1 LSSPQPIRSGH
12 FQFAQQKLH
21 RPMIKPSDTSIG
33 EVPLKAFEPKGNAP
47 LLPRAFVLSA
57 VAIVLCFGLPLY
69 RWARFALQSDLYSY
83 TLLVPAVSIYLFYS
97 GLKRPRIGSGS
108 SRGLGLTLLC
118 LGGIAIGT
126 YLMAALTGL
135 ELAPQDSVALST
147 SSFVLLIAGMCA
159 LFFDQSSLRR
169 AAFPLAF
176 LFFMIPFPVA
186 MEHAIE
192 SFLQRGSAPP
202 AFWFLKLAG
211 TPVFREDMIF
221 QLPGITLH
229 IAPECSGIRSSIVLF
244 MTSLV
249 AGHLFLRSPWKR
261 AILSLAVI
269 PLALL
274 RNGFRVFV
282 IGQLCVSVG
291 PHMIDSAL
299 HRYGGTIF
307 FLLSLIPFSLLT
319 YYLLKS
325 DRSQSR
331 SKAQPFPS

>member
-1 LSSPQPIRSGH
+1 MKDDSSSQTDVILESQTAQPATVRP
-12 FQFAQQKLH
+12 L
-21 RPMIKPSDTSIG
+21 RPMFIVT
-33 EVPLKAFEPKGNAP
+33 
-47 LLPRAFVLSA
+47 A
-57 VAIVLCFGLPLY
+57 VGLILCFGLPLY
-69 RWARFALQSDLYSY
+69 RLVHFALQSDLYSY
-83 TLLVPAVSIYLFYS
+83 VLLVPLVTVYLFRSASRPTAGFS
-97 GLKRPRIGSGS
+97 GTNRVTAAILLGVGISVLGIFLGVTLSGV
-108 SRGLGLTLLC
+108 TLIL
-118 LGGIAIGT
+118 
-126 YLMAALTGL
+126 
-135 ELAPQDSVALST
+135 QDSLSVT
-147 SSFVLLIAGMCA
+147 TFSFVLLMSGVCA
-159 LFFDQSSLRR
+159 MFLDRAAFHR

-176 LFFMIPFPVA
+176 LLFIVPFPLA
-186 MEHAIE
+186 MEQAIE
-192 SFLQRGSAPP
+192 AFLQRGSAPP

-211 TPVFREDMIF
+211 TPVFREDMVF

-249 AGHLFLRSPWKR
+249 AGHLFLHSPWKR

-282 IGQLCVSVG
+282 IGQLCVNVG

>member
-1 LSSPQPIRSGH
+1 MKDNSPSQTDVILET
-12 FQFAQQKLH
+12 Q
-21 RPMIKPSDTSIG
+21 T
-33 EVPLKAFEPKGNAP
+33 VPPAAVRP
-47 LLPRAFVLSA
+47 LLRPIFIVSA
-57 VAIVLCFGLPLY
+57 LGLILCFGLPLY
-69 RWARFALQSDLYSY
+69 RLVHFALHSDLYSY
-83 TLLVPAVSIYLFYS
+83 VLLVPFVTVYLFRSASRPIPGFS
-97 GLKRPRIGSGS
+97 GTNRITAAILL
-108 SRGLGLTLLC
+108 GLGILVLGVFLGATLSGVSLI
-118 LGGIAIGT
+118 L
-126 YLMAALTGL
+126 
-135 ELAPQDSVALST
+135 QDSLSVT
-147 SSFVLLIAGMCA
+147 TVSFVLLMSGVCA
-159 LFFDQSSLRR
+159 LFLDRASFRR

-176 LFFMIPFPVA
+176 LLFIVPFPLA
-186 MEHAIE
+186 LEQAIE
-192 SFLQRGSAPP
+192 AFLQRGSAPP

-261 AILSLAVI
+261 AILSFAVI

-282 IGQLCVSVG
+282 IGQLCVNVG

-319 YYLLKS
+319 FYLLKS
-325 DRSQSR
+325 DRSQNGSQ
-331 SKAQPFPS
+331 AQPLSS